1 MALLTCLSSPLAC
14 RDSFS
19 RLFPNNVASLSPACI
34 ADSPRRPERIK
45 IVKSSEIFSSDDPN
59 RRRRSLG
66 RSIEGDRLT
75 VGVKTRW
82 SIHLPALNS
91 SLFSDQEYWGFVFD
105 PDLFKYP
112 SFINSAITRP
122 IKTGFSFLK

>member
-1 MALLTCLSSPLAC
+1 MALLTRLSSPLAW
-14 RDSFS
+14 RDNFS
-19 RLFPNNVASLSPACI
+19 RLLPNNVASLSPACM

-45 IVKSSEIFSSDDPN
+45 IAKSSEIFSSDGPN

-66 RSIEGDRLT
+66 RSMEGDRLT

-91 SLFSDQEYWGFVFD
+91 SLLANQEYCGLVFE
-105 PDLFKYP
+105 PELVKY
-112 SFINSAITRP
+112 
-122 IKTGFSFLK
+122 

>member
-1 MALLTCLSSPLAC
+1 MALLTCLSSPLAG

-45 IVKSSEIFSSDDPN
+45 IAKSSEILSSDGPN
-59 RRRRSLG
+59 RTRRSLG
-66 RSIEGDRLT
+66 RSTEGDRLL

-82 SIHLPALNS
+82 SIHLPAFTS
-91 SLFSDQEYWGFVFD
+91 SLLGAQEYWGFVFK
-105 PDLFKYP
+105 PEMGKYP
-112 SFINSAITRP
+112 SFTKSLMIRP
-122 IKTGFSFLK
+122 IN

>member
-1 MALLTCLSSPLAC
+1 MALLTCLSSPLAWS
-14 RDSFS
+14 DSFS
-19 RLFPNNVASLSPACI
+19 RVLPNNVASLSPACI

-45 IVKSSEIFSSDDPN
+45 IAKSSEILSSDGPN

-82 SIHLPALNS
+82 SIHLPAFNS
-91 SLFSDQEYWGFVFD
+91 SLLADQEYWGFVFN
-105 PDLFKYP
+105 PDLVKYP
-112 SFINSAITRP
+112 SFTKSLMIRP
-122 IKTGFSFLK
+122 IN